1 MMDRVMIFGIVASVG
16 ALLFILELVRRRK
29 LREDYALLWL
39 ATGGVLLLLS
49 LSRPA
54 LDAIANALGVVTY
67 PPAALFAVA
76 LLFVLFILLHYA
88 VVVTKLSRENKQIAQ
103 RMAILRWELDEARA
117 RLSTIHERGGEGGG
131 EP

>member
-1 MMDRVMIFGIVASVG
+1 MIDRVMILGIVASIG
-16 ALLFILELVRRRK
+16 ALLFILELVRRRN

-39 ATGGVLLLLS
+39 ATGVVLLALS

-88 VVVTKLSRENKQIAQ
+88 VVVIKLSRENKQIAQ
-103 RMAILRWELDEARA
+103 QMAILRWELDETRA
-117 RLSTIHERGGEGGG
+117 RLMQQDK
-131 EP
+131 

>member
-1 MMDRVMIFGIVASVG
+1 MVDRVMILGIVASIG

-29 LREDYALLWL
+29 LREDYSLVWL
-39 ATGGVLLLLS
+39 ATGFVLLVLS

-88 VVVTKLSRENKQIAQ
+88 VVVTRLSRENKQIAQ
-103 RMAILRWELDEARA
+103 QMAILRWELDEARA
-117 RLSTIHERGGEGGG
+117 RLTHLDK
-131 EP
+131 